1 MMKKIWT
8 NEEIGDLQLDNIKE
22 MIYPKRL
29 PSETFDRYWIEVQTL
44 APKIPKEINHNG
56 GKWMIFRSK
65 EKIDKLWGKIRLSTI
80 LGFLGNRAKVSTA
93 KSNPNASNSK
103 SYVICVYTYDSNDKK
118 DVKRI
123 RKELKSLDI
132 KEVIRYKTNKS
143 TLEGK
148 YANKGFKNISKYKS

>member
-1 MMKKIWT
+1 MTILEKFKSKI
-8 NEEIGDLQLDNIKE
+8 
-22 MIYPKRL
+22 L
-29 PSETFDRYWIEVQTL
+29 PSETHDCYWLGCKRLPYYEKEY
-44 APKIPKEINHNG
+44 PKDTING

-93 KSNPNASNSK
+93 KPKPNVSDSK
-103 SYVICVYTYDSNDKK
+103 SFVICVYTYDSNDKK

-123 RKELKSLDI
+123 RKELKNLGI